1 MRLRLLEDHVATRKQ
16 ARRTIGQI
24 RKVAERSYGVR
35 FEIDTPLSERVLLP
49 AMTAESRGMED
60 ARFVRFSDE
69 DASVTY
75 YASYTAYNGTDICQQ
90 LLDDKGFCTL
100 HLFADGRRRSSQ
112 QGSRSLSPP
121 DQRKV
126 RGLVSI

>member
-1 MRLRLLEDHVATRKQ
+1 MRSVDDGDYVLGPLGPQFTSAELEVRLRLLEDHVATRKQ

-24 RKVAERSYGVR
+24 RRVAERSYGVR

-49 AMTAESRGMED
+49 AMSAESRGMED

-75 YASYTAYNGTDICQQ
+75 YASYTAYQRYGHLPTVTCN
-90 LLDDKGFCTL
+90 KGFRTL
-100 HLFADGRRRSSQ
+100 HLFADDR
-112 QGSRSLSPP
+112 
-121 DQRKV
+121 
-126 RGLVSI
+126 